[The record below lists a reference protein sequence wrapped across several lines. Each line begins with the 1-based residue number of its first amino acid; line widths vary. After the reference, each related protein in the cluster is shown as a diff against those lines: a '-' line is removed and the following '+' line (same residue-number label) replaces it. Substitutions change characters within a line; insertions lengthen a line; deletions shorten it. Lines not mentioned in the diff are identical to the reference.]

1 MALAAPRPTA
11 GSTSCNRPRRSSAWE
26 RRIAMGIP
34 RLRRSR
40 GYENMASPCSAP
52 ISGVRSPSP
61 SRVMARSQS
70 PTSVI
75 TIERFI
81 MEQERLHPEATGELS
96 NLLYD
101 LCLAAKIISRQVR
114 RAGLTDILGEVG
126 AINVQGEVQ
135 QKLDVFANET
145 VRHAVEHTG
154 RVCVVASE
162 EDEHPIP
169 VQVREAG
176 RGGKYVLLYDPLDGS
191 SNIDVNVS
199 IGTIF
204 SIHRRTAT
212 KRGPGSLADCLQ
224 KGRAQVAAG
233 YILYGSSTML
243 VYTTGQGVHGFTLD
257 PTIGEF
263 LLSHPDIRTPPVGRY
278 YSVNESNWNRW
289 TPPVQRVVA
298 AFKNGEG
305 TVQPKNARYIGS
317 LVADF
322 HRNLIS
328 GGIFLY
334 PAATNYPQGK
344 LRLLYEAAPLAFVV
358 AQAGRRA
365 TDGCRPILD
374 IVPASLHQKT
384 PLVIGSKDD
393 VAFAARILSTEAVV
407 GAK

>member
-1 MALAAPRPTA
+1 
-11 GSTSCNRPRRSSAWE
+11 
-26 RRIAMGIP
+26 
-34 RLRRSR
+34 
-40 GYENMASPCSAP
+40 
-52 ISGVRSPSP
+52 
-61 SRVMARSQS
+61 
-70 PTSVI
+70 
-75 TIERFI
+75 

-114 RAGLTDILGEVG
+114 RAGLTDILGEFG

-145 VRHAVEHTG
+145 VRHSVEHTG

-162 EDEHPIP
+162 EDEQPIP
-169 VQVREAG
+169 IQVREDR

-191 SNIDVNVS
+191 TNIGVNVS

-212 KRGPGSLADCLQ
+212 KKGPGSLADCLQ

-263 LLSHPDIRTPPVGRY
+263 LLSHPDIRSPDVGTY
-278 YSVNESNWNRW
+278 YSVNESHWNKW
-289 TPPVQRVVA
+289 APGIQRVVG
-298 AFKNGEG
+298 AFKNGDGGRVEA
-305 TVQPKNARYIGS
+305 KNARYIGS
-317 LVADF
+317 LVADI
-322 HRNLIS
+322 HRNLMS
-328 GGIFLY
+328 GGVFLY
-334 PAATNYPQGK
+334 PADTISPHGK

-358 AQAGRRA
+358 EQAGGA
-365 TDGCRPILD
+365 AIDGARDILD
-374 IVPASLHQKT
+374 IKPAELHQRT
-384 PLVIGSKDD
+384 PLIIGSKRD
-393 VAFAARILSTEAVV
+393 VAFARSVLAAQ
-407 GAK
+407 